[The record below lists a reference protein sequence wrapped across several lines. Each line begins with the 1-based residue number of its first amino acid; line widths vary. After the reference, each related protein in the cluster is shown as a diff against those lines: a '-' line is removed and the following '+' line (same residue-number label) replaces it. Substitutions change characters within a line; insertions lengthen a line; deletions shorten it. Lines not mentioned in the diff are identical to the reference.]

1 MQVFAS
7 LFESQKDVLFSQ
19 DTIDTIFSRQIDE
32 VIMVAQEFASAL
44 EDALSFNKASERN
57 TYTRWKLLEI
67 VLTVCFLGITKQKA
81 LLVSSAN
88 SRWEAGAAF
97 LSVARRFAPSPFCH
111 LSPLTPPQPGRFQI
125 LIFLPPSPFQ
135 GDELETFCKFADD
148 VDAARRE
155 LSHALSIAEVKS
167 YLHSVNP
174 QCLLAVKYEL
184 PNLLLEPLYHLHH
197 YVACVEVG
205 SGSLFCA
212 FLLLAQRAFML
223 PVLLT
228 VNLLSPK
235 RRRFWRTA
243 APIPPC
249 KGTVKDFSRWAFA
262 ARAEC

>member
-1 MQVFAS
+1 M
-7 LFESQKDVLFSQ
+7 
-19 DTIDTIFSRQIDE
+19 
-32 VIMVAQEFASAL
+32 
-44 EDALSFNKASERN
+44 
-57 TYTRWKLLEI
+57 
-67 VLTVCFLGITKQKA
+67 
-81 LLVSSAN
+81 
-88 SRWEAGAAF
+88 
-97 LSVARRFAPSPFCH
+97 P
-111 LSPLTPPQPGRFQI
+111 PPQPGRFTSSP
-125 LIFLPPSPFQ
+125 LRLPLPPVQ

-205 SGSLFCA
+205 AGSQFCA
-212 FLLLAQRAFML
+212 FFLLVQRAFML

-228 VNLLSPK
+228 INLLSTK

-249 KGTVKDFSRWAFA
+249 RWTVKDFLRWAFVA
-262 ARAEC
+262 CGVLMLMLMYLIASAVAPTFFLKVSYSYFRPFKGSPTYANQGSPDNASAISVLPAETEF